1 MHNWTYR
8 SYLKTLRLSSKR
20 LRHHEIMKNT
30 YRTRAKLRP
39 GLCLY
44 FHVVRLNRECCPFP
58 LFTSVTLLSSL
69 DFNGAVQR
77 LVYYMATIKKNKR
90 PRALLHWFLRLLDCV
105 KAFSCMIRRQQRVA
119 FIIYSPT
126 LRIFW
131 CWFAAGASPPNS
143 CYLRKPA
150 GERWLHIRYG
160 TNNNMSESHI
170 LMWLYRHAN
179 LDYTHTLKKKKKKAL
194 CVPLHLAVL
203 WYFHL
208 LNDLAEGSTRSNCY
222 CGNKPNLLSK
232 SCFYI

>member
-1 MHNWTYR
+1 MVQDIAESLLSAEIMHNWTYR
-8 SYLKTLRLSSKR
+8 SFLKTLHLSSKR
-20 LRHHEIMKNT
+20 LLHSTTGEHHEKHLQNESKAK
-30 YRTRAKLRP
+30 TRAH
-39 GLCLY
+39 
-44 FHVVRLNRECCPFP
+44 FHVVRLNHECCPFP

-105 KAFSCMIRRQQRVA
+105 KAFSCMIWRQQRVA

-143 CYLRKPA
+143 CYLRKLA

-160 TNNNMSESHI
+160 TNKNMSKSHI
-170 LMWLYRHAN
+170 LMWLYKHAN
-179 LDYTHTLKKKKKKAL
+179 LDYIHA
-194 CVPLHLAVL
+194 
-203 WYFHL
+203 
-208 LNDLAEGSTRSNCY
+208 
-222 CGNKPNLLSK
+222 
-232 SCFYI
+232 